1 MTLFW
6 IGAALLVALAWAML
20 WPVWRAWRGV
30 AKPGV
35 GDASA
40 TGERSPRSAHL
51 VVLGEQLAALD
62 ADLAAGRLD
71 AAQHALARSEVQR
84 RMLDESD
91 GASNAGKASIAST
104 SVGIADAPPAARSG
118 RKTLA
123 FVGLAVP
130 LFAFALYGL
139 LGSPA
144 GLNPP
149 PGAGSGGAAEI
160 TPEALDKM
168 LATLEQ
174 RLDKPSAN
182 LASDL
187 QGWTLLARS
196 YAGLQRFPAAS
207 RAYARASAL
216 APNDAQLLAD
226 HADVLALVQGRS
238 MQGEPDRLVAKALQI
253 EPRNL
258 KALALAGSSAF
269 ERKDFA
275 AARGYWQQARALAP
289 ADSEVAAGLDRSL
302 SEVAGAGAVANP
314 SNPVA
319 QARAASAPMDAA
331 TDSARINGRV
341 SLAPALAARVA
352 PTDTVFIFARATDGP
367 RMPLAILKRTAAEL
381 PISFTLD
388 DAMAM
393 SPEMK
398 LSKFASVVVGARISR
413 SGNAMPQP
421 GDLRGESA
429 PTGTKT
435 NALQL
440 VIDSVQP

>member
-1 MTLFW
+1 MTMFW
-6 IGAALLVALAWAML
+6 IGAALLVALAWGVL
-20 WPVWRAWRGV
+20 WPVWRARAVRDGGG
-30 AKPGV
+30 GV
-35 GDASA
+35 GGIDPSA
-40 TGERSPRSAHL
+40 PSGRSAHL
-51 VVLGEQLAALD
+51 VILAEQLAALD
-62 ADLAAGRLD
+62 ADLAAGRTD
-71 AAQHALARSEVQR
+71 AAQHALTRSEVQR
-84 RMLDESD
+84 RMLEESRSAEPPP
-91 GASNAGKASIAST
+91 GAGGA
-104 SVGIADAPPAARSG
+104 

-130 LFAFALYGL
+130 LFAFGLYVL
-139 LGSPA
+139 LGNPA
-144 GLNPP
+144 AMMAQSDRG
-149 PGAGSGGAAEI
+149 GSGSSAAAEV
-160 TPEALDKM
+160 TPEALNAM
-168 LATLEQ
+168 LATLET
-174 RLDKPSAN
+174 RLDKPGAD

-187 QGWTLLARS
+187 QGWTLLARA
-196 YAGLQRFPAAS
+196 YAGLQRFPEAS
-207 RAYARASAL
+207 RAYARAIAL
-216 APNDAQLLAD
+216 APTNAQLLTD
-226 HADVLALVQGRS
+226 HADVLAMLQGQS
-238 MQGEPDRLVAKALQI
+238 LQGEPDRLIAKALQI

>member
-1 MTLFW
+1 MTMFW
-6 IGAALLVALAWAML
+6 IGAALLVALAWSVL
-20 WPVWRAWRGV
+20 WPSWRARAVRGGDG
-30 AKPGV
+30 GV
-35 GDASA
+35 GGIDPSA
-40 TGERSPRSAHL
+40 PSGRGAHL
-51 VVLGEQLAALD
+51 VILGEQLAALD
-62 ADLAAGRLD
+62 ADLAAGRVD
-71 AAQHALARSEVQR
+71 AAQHALTRSEVQR
-84 RMLDESD
+84 RMLEESRSDEPPPD
-91 GASNAGKASIAST
+91 AGGS
-104 SVGIADAPPAARSG
+104 

-123 FVGLAVP
+123 LVGLAVP
-130 LFAFALYGL
+130 LFAFGLYVL
-139 LGSPA
+139 LGNPA
-144 GLNPP
+144 AMTAQSGRGGGSSA
-149 PGAGSGGAAEI
+149 GAEV
-160 TPEALDKM
+160 TPEALNAM
-168 LATLEQ
+168 LATLET
-174 RLDKPSAN
+174 RLDKPSAD

-196 YAGLQRFPAAS
+196 YAGLQRFPEAS
-207 RAYARASAL
+207 RAYARAIAL
-216 APNDAQLLAD
+216 APTNAQLLAD
-226 HADVLALVQGRS
+226 HADVLAMLQGQS
-238 MQGEPDRLVAKALQI
+238 MQGEPDRLIAKALQI

-289 ADSEVAAGLDRSL
+289 ADSEFAAGLDRSL
-302 SEVAGAGAVANP
+302 TEVANANL
-314 SNPVA
+314 STPVV
-319 QARAASAPMDAA
+319 QAPAASAPPPVV
-331 TDSARINGRV
+331 TDSARISGRV

-381 PISFTLD
+381 PITFTLD
-388 DAMAM
+388 DGMAM

-413 SGNAMPQP
+413 SGNAMPQA

-435 NALQL
+435 NDLQL

>member
-6 IGAALLVALAWAML
+6 IGAALLVALAWGAL
-20 WPVWRAWRGV
+20 WPAWPAWPAWQAWQTRRAARRDGR
-30 AKPGV
+30 PG
-35 GDASA
+35 GTRPAA
-40 TGERSPRSAHL
+40 TGGRGAYL
-51 VVLGEQLAALD
+51 AVLGEQLAALD
-62 ADLAAGRLD
+62 AELAAGRID
-71 AAQHALARSEVQR
+71 TAQHALSRSEVQR
-84 RMLDESD
+84 RMLDESRND
-91 GASNAGKASIAST
+91 DRPPDAGGS
-104 SVGIADAPPAARSG
+104 

-123 FVGLAVP
+123 FIGAAVP
-130 LFAFALYGL
+130 LFAFALYML
-139 LGSPA
+139 LGNPA
-144 GLNPP
+144 
-149 PGAGSGGAAEI
+149 AMTAQVGSGGGGSAGAEV
-160 TPEALDKM
+160 TPEAMNAM
-168 LATLEQ
+168 LTSLEQ

-196 YAGLQRFPAAS
+196 YASLQRFPDAS
-207 RAYARASAL
+207 RAYARAIAL
-216 APNDAQLLAD
+216 APTNAQLLTD
-226 HADVLALVQGRS
+226 HADVLAMLQGQS
-238 MQGEPDRLVAKALQI
+238 LQGEPDRLIAKALQI

-289 ADSEVAAGLDRSL
+289 ADSEFAAGLDRSL
-302 SEVAGAGAVANP
+302 SEVASLSPPG
-314 SNPVA
+314 PVA
-319 QARAASAPMDAA
+319 QAQAQAASAPLAA
-331 TDSARINGRV
+331 PTDGARISGRV

-352 PTDTVFIFARATDGP
+352 PTDTVFIFARAANGP
-367 RMPLAILKRTAAEL
+367 RMPLAILKRTVAEL
-381 PISFTLD
+381 PIAFTLD

-413 SGNAMPQP
+413 TGNAMPQA

-429 PTGTKT
+429 PTGTRA
-435 NALQL
+435 NDLQL